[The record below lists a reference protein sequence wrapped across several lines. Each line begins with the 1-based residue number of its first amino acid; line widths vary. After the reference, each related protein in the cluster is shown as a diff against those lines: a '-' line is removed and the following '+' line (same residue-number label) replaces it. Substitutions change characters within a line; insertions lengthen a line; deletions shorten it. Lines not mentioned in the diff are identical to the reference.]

1 MEVIL
6 FHLNQ
11 IGDFCFSLPIAAAV
25 QQRYPE
31 AEICSVVR
39 PNLVPLAQRARPIDS
54 LEVRPRSL
62 TKAYWSL
69 LVRLRARRADLAIVL
84 STSPGP
90 CLLARLCGAKKV
102 VAFDNDWARRLIG
115 GTVPYD
121 TPPSLPNNLR
131 MAEHVAGELV
141 KRDYAGLLHTTP
153 EDRVTA
159 DQLLSA
165 YGVPAERPIAVL
177 APFGSA
183 QHLWKCW
190 PPDRFARVATLLYE
204 RAGLTPVLIGGRDE
218 AGAASEITAAVAVPG
233 ASLVGET
240 DTGQLVGVLARAA
253 LFIGQD
259 SGPTHLAA
267 TLGCPTLAIFGPT
280 DPQLT
285 GPVGENSHVM
295 SKGLACSPCHEH
307 AAQCSSRECLLSITP
322 EEVADEAV
330 ALAEQVGAC
339 RR

>member
-1 MEVIL
+1 MQVIL

-25 QQRYPE
+25 KQRYPQ

-39 PNLVPLAQRARPIDS
+39 PHLVLLAQRARPIDS
-54 LEVRPRSL
+54 LEVRPCSL

-69 LVRLRARRADLAIVL
+69 LMHLRARRADLAIVL

-115 GTVPYD
+115 GRVPYE

-131 MAEHVAGELV
+131 MAEHIAGGPV
-141 KRDYAGLLHTTP
+141 KRDYVRLLVTTA
-153 EDRVTA
+153 EDRANA
-159 DQLLSA
+159 DQLLSVH
-165 YGVPAERPIAVL
+165 GVSAERPIAVL

-204 RAGLTPVLIGGRDE
+204 RAGLTPVFIGATDE
-218 AGAASEITAAVAVPG
+218 AEAAREIAAAVRVPAV
-233 ASLVGET
+233 SLVGET
-240 DTGQLVGVLARAA
+240 DTRQLVGVLARSV

-267 TLGCPTLAIFGPT
+267 ALGRPILAIFGPT

-285 GPVGENSHVM
+285 GPVGENSRVI
-295 SKGLACSPCHEH
+295 SKGLACSPCHER

-322 EEVADEAV
+322 EEVATEALGV
-330 ALAEQVGAC
+330 IAQTKSVE
-339 RR
+339 R